1 MKLSL
6 DFYRQP
12 DTLGIAHAL
21 LGKYLV
27 TNFDGVTTAAK
38 IVETEAYLG
47 TTDRACHAYGGRR
60 TARTEI
66 MFAPGGVAYVY
77 LCYGVHHLFNVITHH
92 EGEPH
97 AVLIR
102 GVEPVEG
109 IATMLRR
116 RSASKIQPSLC
127 AGPGALSQALGI
139 QTGHTGL
146 DLTGSTIFIEDR
158 GETYAES
165 EVIRSPRVG
174 VGYAKEDALLPYRF
188 RVIGNAWTSPAK

>member
-6 DFYRQP
+6 DFYRQL
-12 DTLGIAHAL
+12 DTLEIAHAL
-21 LGKYLV
+21 LGKYVV
-27 TNFDGVTTAAK
+27 TNFDGITTAAK

-66 MFAPGGVAYVY
+66 MYAPGGVAYVY
-77 LCYGVHHLFNVITHH
+77 LCYGVHHLFNVITHQA
-92 EGEPH
+92 GEPH

-109 IATMLRR
+109 IETMRLR
-116 RSASKIQPSLC
+116 RSASKVEPRLC

-139 QTGHTGL
+139 QMVHTGL
-146 DLTGSTIFIEDR
+146 DLTGETIYLEDR
-158 GETYAES
+158 GEAYAKS

-188 RVIGNAWTSPAK
+188 RVIGNPWTSPAK